1 MPRGDNP
8 NSRANVIPVTR
19 RTTQEQRELCRKAGI
34 ASGRARAFNKT
45 IRENVAELCTP
56 DALEAI
62 AKRLIQMAEHG
73 NLKAIM
79 LLLDILGESPRYQ
92 LQKDMLELK
101 RRELKLREQGW

>member
-1 MPRGDNP
+1 M
-8 NSRANVIPVTR
+8 
-19 RTTQEQRELCRKAGI
+19 
-34 ASGRARAFNKT
+34 
-45 IRENVAELCTP
+45 AELCTP

-101 RRELKLREQGW
+101 RREIKLREQGW

>member
-8 NSRANVIPVTR
+8 NSRANLIPINS
-19 RTTQEQRELCRKAGI
+19 RTMKEQRELCSKAGK

-45 IRENVAELCTP
+45 LRESMTELCTP
-56 DALEAI
+56 DVMDAI
-62 AKRLIQMAEHG
+62 AKRLIQMALHG

-92 LQKDMLELK
+92 LQKEMLELK
-101 RRELKLREQGW
+101 RREIKLREQGW

>member
-1 MPRGDNP
+1 M
-8 NSRANVIPVTR
+8 
-19 RTTQEQRELCRKAGI
+19 
-34 ASGRARAFNKT
+34 
-45 IRENVAELCTP
+45 AELCTP

-92 LQKDMLELK
+92 LQKEMLELK

>member
-8 NSRANVIPVTR
+8 NSRANLIPINS
-19 RTTQEQRELCRKAGI
+19 RTMKEQRELCSKAGK

-45 IRENVAELCTP
+45 LRESMIELCTP
-56 DALEAI
+56 DVMDAI
-62 AKRLIQMAEHG
+62 AKRLIQMALHG

-92 LQKDMLELK
+92 LQKEMLELK
-101 RRELKLREQGW
+101 RREIKLREQGW

>member
-1 MPRGDNP
+1 M
-8 NSRANVIPVTR
+8 
-19 RTTQEQRELCRKAGI
+19 
-34 ASGRARAFNKT
+34 
-45 IRENVAELCTP
+45 AELCTP

-92 LQKDMLELK
+92 LQKEMLELK
-101 RRELKLREQGW
+101 RREIKLREQGW

>member
-1 MPRGDNP
+1 M
-8 NSRANVIPVTR
+8 
-19 RTTQEQRELCRKAGI
+19 
-34 ASGRARAFNKT
+34 
-45 IRENVAELCTP
+45 AELCTP

-62 AKRLIQMAEHG
+62 ARRLIQMAEHG

-92 LQKDMLELK
+92 LQKEMLELK

>member
-1 MPRGDNP
+1 M
-8 NSRANVIPVTR
+8 
-19 RTTQEQRELCRKAGI
+19 
-34 ASGRARAFNKT
+34 
-45 IRENVAELCTP
+45 AELCTP

-62 AKRLIQMAEHG
+62 VKRLIQMAEHG

>member
-1 MPRGDNP
+1 M
-8 NSRANVIPVTR
+8 
-19 RTTQEQRELCRKAGI
+19 
-34 ASGRARAFNKT
+34 
-45 IRENVAELCTP
+45 AELCTP

-92 LQKDMLELK
+92 LQKEMLELK
-101 RRELKLREQGW
+101 RQELKLREQGW

>member
-1 MPRGDNP
+1 M
-8 NSRANVIPVTR
+8 
-19 RTTQEQRELCRKAGI
+19 
-34 ASGRARAFNKT
+34 
-45 IRENVAELCTP
+45 AELCTP

-62 AKRLIQMAEHG
+62 SKRLIQMAEHG

>member
-1 MPRGDNP
+1 M
-8 NSRANVIPVTR
+8 
-19 RTTQEQRELCRKAGI
+19 
-34 ASGRARAFNKT
+34 
-45 IRENVAELCTP
+45 AELCTP

>member
-1 MPRGDNP
+1 MPRGEDP
-8 NSRANVIPVTR
+8 NSRANLIPINR
-19 RTTQEQRELCRKAGI
+19 RTKKEQRELRSKAGK

-45 IRENVAELCTP
+45 LKECVIAQCTP

-79 LLLDILGESPRYQ
+79 LLMDILGESPKYQ
-92 LQKDMLELK
+92 LQKEMLELK
-101 RRELKLREQGW
+101 RRELKLREEGW

>member
-1 MPRGDNP
+1 M
-8 NSRANVIPVTR
+8 V
-19 RTTQEQRELCRKAGI
+19 
-34 ASGRARAFNKT
+34 
-45 IRENVAELCTP
+45 ELCTP

>member
-1 MPRGDNP
+1 M
-8 NSRANVIPVTR
+8 
-19 RTTQEQRELCRKAGI
+19 
-34 ASGRARAFNKT
+34 
-45 IRENVAELCTP
+45 AELCTP

-79 LLLDILGESPRYQ
+79 LLLDILGESPKNQ
-92 LQKDMLELK
+92 LQKEMLELK

>member
-8 NSRANVIPVTR
+8 NSRANLIPVTR
-19 RTTQEQRELCRKAGI
+19 RTKKEQRELCRKAGI

-45 IRENVAELCTP
+45 IRENVTELCTP

-73 NLKAIM
+73 NLKAVM

-92 LQKDMLELK
+92 LQKEMLELK
-101 RRELKLREQGW
+101 RREMKLREQGW

>member
-1 MPRGDNP
+1 MATATFVQRGENIDYVAA
-8 NSRANVIPVTR
+8 ANTAYMEVVP
-19 RTTQEQRELCRKAGI
+19 LA
-34 ASGRARAFNKT
+34 AR
-45 IRENVAELCTP
+45 IGV
-56 DALEAI
+56 ALEAI